1 MSALKT
7 LSLSLGFA
15 ALVVAGCQ
23 GEIGLPPS
31 LQEVERPDGSTVI
44 PLPGADAS
52 TPQPGADAGVAGQ
65 PDATA
70 TPFVCQSGSSVGS
83 QRVYDGLSPTC
94 VTCHGAGTARPYFS
108 SRTAFDTL
116 IASRSE
122 WVVPGQPGQSQL
134 LKLLRGERPPPYTQM
149 PLGGDPFVTMAEQG
163 RTSISMA
170 ELECWIGGLTAT
182 PTVAAAG
189 PLPVARR
196 LSAEQMIQSLV
207 VGLGVDPSRF
217 SPNEYGVQSPDE
229 VPQLDPYRQLNSNFH
244 LLGGPQWMTGL
255 KRSNQVD
262 SALIQMWV
270 NLSQRACRAAVG
282 AATDNVIFTAATSGD
297 SSASQPQ
304 KIRDNINN
312 LSWRLLAI
320 RPTTAELDEY
330 FQLFVAYEPASR
342 TTAWTAVCAAML
354 RDPLWLSW

>member
-1 MSALKT
+1 M
-7 LSLSLGFA
+7 A
-15 ALVVAGCQ
+15 ALQKLTLAALLLAGCQ
-23 GEIGLPPS
+23 GEIGAPRTMLVAEGDDAS
-31 LQEVERPDGSTVI
+31 VA
-44 PLPGADAS
+44 LPGADAGTL
-52 TPQPGADAGVAGQ
+52 TPPVDAGSSGGQ
-65 PDATA
+65 PDASSV
-70 TPFVCQSGSSVGS
+70 PFVCQSGTSVSS
-83 QRVYDGLSPTC
+83 QRVYDGLSPSC

-122 WVVPGQPGQSQL
+122 WVVPGQPAQSAL
-134 LKLLRGERPPPYTQM
+134 LSLLRGQRPPPYTQM

-163 RTSISMA
+163 RTSISLA

-182 PTVAAAG
+182 PTIAAAG

-207 VGLGVDPSRF
+207 VQLGVDPARF
-217 SPNEYGVQSPDE
+217 SANEYGVQSPND
-229 VPQLDPYRQLNSNFH
+229 VPQLDPYHQQNSNFH

-262 SALIQMWV
+262 SALVQLWV

-282 AATDNVIFTAATSGD
+282 AAMNNVIFTAA
-297 SSASQPQ
+297 SSSDGSADQPQ
-304 KIRDNINN
+304 KIRDNISN

-320 RPTTAELDEY
+320 RPTPSELDEY
-330 FQLFVAYEPASR
+330 FQLFVAYEPTSR
-342 TTAWTAVCAAML
+342 STAWTAVCSAML